1 MKIDPVIGKDK
12 KEEEGEIWDEEA
24 LDALF
29 NETVRFSV
37 VNSYVSAI
45 TELYAWQLQSEG
57 KASPPLRGAKL
68 SAMLGSVRRDEDRI
82 RRVNFIER
90 TCSRSLAATTSKG
103 LKRRSPDAGKW
114 HLRCRA

>member
-1 MKIDPVIGKDK
+1 MKIDSVIGEDI

-82 RRVNFIER
+82 RRVNFIDR
-90 TCSRSLAATTSKG
+90 ACHDHWRL
-103 LKRRSPDAGKW
+103 RRQ
-114 HLRCRA
+114 RA

>member
-1 MKIDPVIGKDK
+1 MKIDPVIGEDI

-57 KASPPLRGAKL
+57 KASPPLWGAKRRCWTA
-68 SAMLGSVRRDEDRI
+68 SAATRTGSVASTLSTEPVHDHWRLRRQ
-82 RRVNFIER
+82 
-90 TCSRSLAATTSKG
+90 
-103 LKRRSPDAGKW
+103 
-114 HLRCRA
+114 RA